1 MKVEFH
7 HVRAERRNVMK
18 TRILSVTVIV
28 GFLAL
33 GVLAPQPAM
42 AQEKEN
48 EYTALLK
55 VLSNSKHSL
64 ADGIRQETKST
75 EIPISAKFELDDNGK
90 LSLSVYT
97 AENGL
102 TTDAEHSVLKELSGS
117 PEAAAW
123 NPEVEVFKD
132 PEHLKRAAEQQTL
145 MTLSQMSLLDVIAK
159 AQKQQ
164 PGTVF
169 SVTPVVVGHQP
180 KFNVL
185 VANNGRVITLAFDL
199 WGNIVRSPK

>member
-1 MKVEFH
+1 MKRMV
-7 HVRAERRNVMK
+7 
-18 TRILSVTVIV
+18 ILTSFVAGLLLMPRFGWQLVKANGHAQGEDYTV
-28 GFLAL
+28 
-33 GVLAPQPAM
+33 
-42 AQEKEN
+42 
-48 EYTALLK
+48 LLK
-55 VLSNSKHSL
+55 VLSHSKHSL
-64 ADGIRQETKST
+64 ADGIRQATKST
-75 EIPISAKFELDDNGK
+75 EVPISAKFELDDNGK

-102 TTDAEHSVLKELSGS
+102 TTDAEHSVLKELSAS

-145 MTLSQMSLLDVIAK
+145 MALSQMSLLDVIAK
-159 AQKQQ
+159 AQKQH

-185 VANNGRVITLAFDL
+185 VTNNGRVITLAYDL
-199 WGNIVRSPK
+199 WGNIVRSRK

>member
-1 MKVEFH
+1 MKRMVILTSFVVGLLLMPRFGSQL
-7 HVRAERRNVMK
+7 VRANGHVQGED
-18 TRILSVTVIV
+18 
-28 GFLAL
+28 
-33 GVLAPQPAM
+33 
-42 AQEKEN
+42 
-48 EYTALLK
+48 YTPLLK
-55 VLSNSKHSL
+55 VLPQSKHSL
-64 ADGIRQETKST
+64 ADGIRQATKST
-75 EIPISAKFELDDNGK
+75 EVPISAKFELDDNGK

-102 TTDAEHSVLKELSGS
+102 TTDAEHNVLKELSGS

-145 MTLSQMSLLDVIAK
+145 MALSQMSLLDVIAK

-180 KFNVL
+180 KLNVL
-185 VANNGRVITLAFDL
+185 VANNGRLITLAYDL
-199 WGNIVRSPK
+199 WGNIVRSRK

>member
-1 MKVEFH
+1 MNIH
-7 HVRAERRNVMK
+7 ALLA
-18 TRILSVTVIV
+18 RIVLAFLI
-28 GFLAL
+28 LAL
-33 GVLAPQPAM
+33 LGPPISR
-42 AQEKEN
+42 AQERKPEGDFGP
-48 EYTALLK
+48 LLR
-55 VLSNSKHSL
+55 VLSQSKHTL
-64 ADGIRQETKST
+64 GDGIRQATKST

-102 TTDAEHSVLKELSGS
+102 TTDAEHNILKELSGS
-117 PEAAAW
+117 PETAAW

-145 MTLSQMSLLDVIAK
+145 MALSSMSLLDVIAK

-164 PGTVF
+164 RGTVF
-169 SVTPVVVGHQP
+169 SVTPVVLNHQP

-185 VANNGRVITLAFDL
+185 VADNGRVTALAYDL
-199 WGNIVRSPK
+199 WGNIVRAQKKTGF

>member
-1 MKVEFH
+1 MSSDW
-7 HVRAERRNVMK
+7 ERRNLMK
-18 TRILSVTVIV
+18 RMIILTSFV
-28 GFLAL
+28 GLLLMPRFGSQLVRAN
-33 GVLAPQPAM
+33 GH
-42 AQEKEN
+42 AQGED
-48 EYTALLK
+48 YAALLK

-64 ADGIRQETKST
+64 ADGIRQATKST
-75 EIPISAKFELDDNGK
+75 EVPISAKFELDDNGK

-169 SVTPVVVGHQP
+169 SITPGVVGHQP

-185 VANNGRVITLAFDL
+185 VANNGRVITLAYDL

>member
-1 MKVEFH
+1 MKRMVLLTSFFAGLLLMLSFGVQLIRANG
-7 HVRAERRNVMK
+7 HVQGED
-18 TRILSVTVIV
+18 
-28 GFLAL
+28 
-33 GVLAPQPAM
+33 
-42 AQEKEN
+42 
-48 EYTALLK
+48 YTALLK

-64 ADGIRQETKST
+64 ADGIRQATKST

-102 TTDAEHSVLKELSGS
+102 NTDAEHNILKELGGS

-145 MTLSQMSLLDVIAK
+145 MALASLSLLDVIAK
-159 AQKQQ
+159 AQRQQ

-185 VANNGRVITLAFDL
+185 VANNGRVITLSYDL
-199 WGNIVRSPK
+199 WGNIVRAPK

>member
-1 MKVEFH
+1 MNTS
-7 HVRAERRNVMK
+7 ALLA
-18 TRILSVTVIV
+18 RIVLV
-28 GFLAL
+28 FLIL
-33 GVLAPQPAM
+33 GLLGPPISS
-42 AQEKEN
+42 AQEKES
-48 EYTALLK
+48 EGDYGPLLK
-55 VLSNSKHSL
+55 VLRQSKHTL
-64 ADGIRQETKST
+64 ANGIRQATKST
-75 EIPISAKFELDDNGK
+75 EVPISAKFELDDNGK

-123 NPEVEVFKD
+123 SPEVEVFKD

-145 MTLSQMSLLDVIAK
+145 MVLSQMSLLDVIAK

-185 VANNGRVITLAFDL
+185 VANNGRVITLAYDL
-199 WGNIVRSPK
+199 WGNIVRSRK

>member
-1 MKVEFH
+1 MKRMVILTSFVAGLLLMPRFGPQL
-7 HVRAERRNVMK
+7 VRANGHVQGED
-18 TRILSVTVIV
+18 
-28 GFLAL
+28 
-33 GVLAPQPAM
+33 
-42 AQEKEN
+42 
-48 EYTALLK
+48 YTALLK

-64 ADGIRQETKST
+64 ADGIRQVVKST
-75 EIPISAKFELDDNGK
+75 EVPISAKFELDDNGK

-102 TTDAEHSVLKELSGS
+102 TTDAEHNVLKELSGS
-117 PEAAAW
+117 LEAAAW

-145 MTLSQMSLLDVIAK
+145 MALSQMSLLDVVAK

-164 PGTVF
+164 LGTVF

-185 VANNGRVITLAFDL
+185 VANSGRVITLAYDL
-199 WGNIVRSPK
+199 WGNIVRSQK

>member
-1 MKVEFH
+1 MK
-7 HVRAERRNVMK
+7 A
-18 TRILSVTVIV
+18 RILSMTVIA

-48 EYTALLK
+48 EYGALLK
-55 VLSNSKHSL
+55 VLHNSKHSL
-64 ADGIRQETKST
+64 ADGIRQATKST
-75 EIPISAKFELDDNGK
+75 EVPISAKFELDDNGK

-102 TTDAEHSVLKELSGS
+102 TTDAEHNVLKELSGS
-117 PEAAAW
+117 PETTAW
-123 NPEVEVFKD
+123 NPEAEIFKD

-145 MTLSQMSLLDVIAK
+145 MALSQMPLLDVIAK

-185 VANNGRVITLAFDL
+185 VANNGRVTALAYDL
-199 WGNIVRSPK
+199 WGNIVRSRK

>member
-1 MKVEFH
+1 MK
-7 HVRAERRNVMK
+7 A
-18 TRILSVTVIV
+18 RILSVAVIA
-28 GFLAL
+28 GLLAL
-33 GVLAPQPAM
+33 GFLPPQPAL

-48 EYTALLK
+48 EYGPLLK

-64 ADGIRQETKST
+64 ADGVRQATKSS
-75 EIPISAKFELDDNGK
+75 EVPISAKFELDDSGK

-102 TTDAEHSVLKELSGS
+102 NTDAEHNVLKELGGS
-117 PEAAAW
+117 PEEATW
-123 NPEVEVFKD
+123 NPGIEVFKD

-145 MTLSQMSLLDVIAK
+145 MALSSMSLLDVIAK

-164 PGTVF
+164 RGTVF
-169 SVTPVVVGHQP
+169 SVTPVVVNHQP

-185 VANNGRVITLAFDL
+185 LTNNGQVIALAYDL
-199 WGNIVRSPK
+199 RGNIVRSQK

>member
-1 MKVEFH
+1 MSSDW
-7 HVRAERRNVMK
+7 ERRNLMK
-18 TRILSVTVIV
+18 RTVLLTSFIAGLLLMLSFGSQLVRVNGHV
-28 GFLAL
+28 QG
-33 GVLAPQPAM
+33 
-42 AQEKEN
+42 ED
-48 EYTALLK
+48 YTALLK

-64 ADGIRQETKST
+64 ADGIRQATKST
-75 EIPISAKFELDDNGK
+75 QVPISAKFELDDNGK

-123 NPEVEVFKD
+123 SPEVEVFKD
-132 PEHLKRAAEQQTL
+132 PEHLKRAANQQTL
-145 MTLSQMSLLDVIAK
+145 MGLSQMSLLDVIAK

-185 VANNGRVITLAFDL
+185 VADNGRVITLSYDL
-199 WGNIVRSPK
+199 WGNIVRAPK

>member
-1 MKVEFH
+1 MNEFH
-7 HVRAERRNVMK
+7 HVRTERRNLMK
-18 TRILSVTVIV
+18 ARILSVTVIL

-42 AQEKEN
+42 AQDKEN
-48 EYTALLK
+48 EYTALLN
-55 VLSNSKHSL
+55 VLANSKLSL
-64 ADGIRQETKST
+64 ADGIRQATKST

-145 MTLSQMSLLDVIAK
+145 MVLSQMSLLDVIAK

-169 SVTPVVVGHQP
+169 SVTPLVVGHQP

-185 VANNGRVITLAFDL
+185 VANNGRVITLAYDL

>member
-1 MKVEFH
+1 M
-7 HVRAERRNVMK
+7 
-18 TRILSVTVIV
+18 TVIL

-33 GVLAPQPAM
+33 GILAPQRAI

-48 EYTALLK
+48 EYGALLK
-55 VLSNSKHSL
+55 VLSNSKLSL
-64 ADGIRQETKST
+64 ADGIRQATKST

-102 TTDAEHSVLKELSGS
+102 TTDAEHNVLKELSGS
-117 PEAAAW
+117 PESAAW

-145 MTLSQMSLLDVIAK
+145 MALSQMSLLDVIAK

-185 VANNGRVITLAFDL
+185 VANNGRVIALAYDL
-199 WGNIVRSPK
+199 WGNIVRSQK

>member
-1 MKVEFH
+1 MK
-7 HVRAERRNVMK
+7 A
-18 TRILSVTVIV
+18 RILCMTVIL

-33 GVLAPQPAM
+33 GVLASQPTM

-48 EYTALLK
+48 EYAALLK

-64 ADGIRQETKST
+64 ADGIRQATKST

-132 PEHLKRAAEQQTL
+132 RGHLKGAAGRQRL
-145 MTLSQMSLLDVIAK
+145 MVRSQWPAWDGMRK
-159 AQKQQ
+159 RRKRK

-169 SVTPVVVGHQP
+169 SVRPS
-180 KFNVL
+180 L
-185 VANNGRVITLAFDL
+185 
-199 WGNIVRSPK
+199 

>member
-1 MKVEFH
+1 MK
-7 HVRAERRNVMK
+7 A
-18 TRILSVTVIV
+18 RILCMTVIL

-33 GVLAPQPAM
+33 GVLASQPTM

-48 EYTALLK
+48 EYAALLK

-64 ADGIRQETKST
+64 ADGIRQATKST
-75 EIPISAKFELDDNGK
+75 EVPISAKFELDDNGK

-102 TTDAEHSVLKELSGS
+102 SSDAEHSVLKELSGS
-117 PEAAAW
+117 PESAAW

-145 MTLSQMSLLDVIAK
+145 MALSLMSILDVMEK

-164 PGTVF
+164 RG
-169 SVTPVVVGHQP
+169 
-180 KFNVL
+180 
-185 VANNGRVITLAFDL
+185 
-199 WGNIVRSPK
+199 

>member
-1 MKVEFH
+1 MK
-7 HVRAERRNVMK
+7 A
-18 TRILSVTVIV
+18 RILSVTVMV

-42 AQEKEN
+42 AQEKGN

-55 VLSNSKHSL
+55 ALSNSKHSL
-64 ADGIRQETKST
+64 ADGIRRATKSA
-75 EIPISAKFELDDNGK
+75 EVPISAKFELDDNGK

-97 AENGL
+97 AENEL
-102 TTDAEHSVLKELSGS
+102 TTDAEHTVLKELSGS
-117 PEAAAW
+117 PEGAAW

-145 MTLSQMSLLDVIAK
+145 MALSQMSLLDVIAK

-185 VANNGRVITLAFDL
+185 VANNGRVIALAYDL
-199 WGNIVRSPK
+199 WGNIVRSQK

>member
-1 MKVEFH
+1 MKRTVLLTSFIAGLLLMLSFGSQLVRVNG
-7 HVRAERRNVMK
+7 HVQGED
-18 TRILSVTVIV
+18 
-28 GFLAL
+28 
-33 GVLAPQPAM
+33 
-42 AQEKEN
+42 
-48 EYTALLK
+48 YTALLK

-64 ADGIRQETKST
+64 ADGIRQATKST
-75 EIPISAKFELDDNGK
+75 QVPISAKFELDDNGK

-123 NPEVEVFKD
+123 SPEVEVFKD
-132 PEHLKRAAEQQTL
+132 PEHLKRAANQQTL
-145 MTLSQMSLLDVIAK
+145 MGLSQMSLLDVIAK

-185 VANNGRVITLAFDL
+185 VADNGRVITLSYDL
-199 WGNIVRSPK
+199 WGNIVRAPK

>member
-1 MKVEFH
+1 MKRIVILTSFIAGFVLMGGLGQQL
-7 HVRAERRNVMK
+7 VRAN
-18 TRILSVTVIV
+18 
-28 GFLAL
+28 GH
-33 GVLAPQPAM
+33 
-42 AQEKEN
+42 AQGED
-48 EYTALLK
+48 YAALLK
-55 VLSNSKHSL
+55 VLSNTKHSL
-64 ADGIRQETKST
+64 ADGIRQATKST
-75 EIPISAKFELDDNGK
+75 EVPISAKFELDDNGK

-145 MTLSQMSLLDVIAK
+145 MILSQMSLLDVIAK

-169 SVTPVVVGHQP
+169 SITPVVVGHQP

-185 VANNGRVITLAFDL
+185 VANNGRVITLAYDL
-199 WGNIVRSPK
+199 WGNIVRSRK

>member
-1 MKVEFH
+1 MK
-7 HVRAERRNVMK
+7 A
-18 TRILSVTVIV
+18 RILSVTVI
-28 GFLAL
+28 L
-33 GVLAPQPAM
+33 GVLALGILASQPAM
-42 AQEKEN
+42 AQEKDN
-48 EYTALLK
+48 EYAALLK

-64 ADGIRQETKST
+64 ADGIRQATKST
-75 EIPISAKFELDDNGK
+75 EVPISAKFELNDNGK

-102 TTDAEHSVLKELSGS
+102 TNDAEHNVLKELSGS
-117 PEAAAW
+117 PEAAEW

-132 PEHLKRAAEQQTL
+132 PEHLKRAAAQQTL
-145 MTLSQMSLLDVIAK
+145 MAVSKMSLLDVIAK

-169 SVTPVVVGHQP
+169 SITPVVVGHQP

-185 VANNGRVITLAFDL
+185 VANNGRVITLTL
-199 WGNIVRSPK
+199 